1 MNDLIL
7 LVRQQFPQANVN
19 AQSALGSFPEW
30 DSLGHFNLLLLI
42 EQHYGVRF
50 EPNELTELKSL
61 AEIQQAL
68 LSKGV
73 AV

>member
-19 AQSALGSFPEW
+19 AHSARGSFPEW

>member
-1 MNDLIL
+1 MNDLLL

-42 EQHYGVRF
+42 EQHYSVRF
-50 EPNELTELKSL
+50 EPNELVELKSL
-61 AEIQQAL
+61 ADIQQSL
-68 LSKGV
+68 QSKGV
-73 AV
+73 VV